1 MTKYNHFLILLIS
14 FLLAISVHAA
24 EVKINSA
31 IVKLPRPGQNV
42 TAGFMRLESS
52 EELLIKKISSEYI
65 DNIEIHSMER
75 QYGVM
80 KMRKMLRPKVSPKNP
95 LILKHGGNHLML
107 FGVNKDLKM
116 EGEISIFFEFEK
128 NNGETIS
135 KNFTFTTN

>member
-14 FLLAISVHAA
+14 SLLAISVHAA

-95 LILKHGGNHLML
+95 LILKRGGNHLML